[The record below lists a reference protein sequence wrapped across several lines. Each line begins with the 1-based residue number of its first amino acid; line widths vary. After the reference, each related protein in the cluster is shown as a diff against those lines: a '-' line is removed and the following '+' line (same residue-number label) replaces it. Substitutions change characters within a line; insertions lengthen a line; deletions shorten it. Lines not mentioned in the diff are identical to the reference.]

1 MLTNKSRVGRIGRIC
16 RRECTSEVNCPDG
29 HRCAFP
35 CSSWRRRIA
44 RPLPRVCFVQAF
56 FLFPCHIDNECIT
69 CITCNASFISAAGYY
84 YYSRLLIMSSTSAR
98 VRNVCSSCK
107 MRRRSSGVAAVGRS
121 SWSPSSPTSPSSPSS
136 PSSTS
141 SPSSPSR
148 ACAGRVASSFFLAV
162 GNSGMVGMRPAHR
175 RRLASTDRRA
185 DVGGR
190 DTARRVCRC
199 VWDGPARATTQRM
212 FLSFPASG
220 SRKFLAPSKTPSP
233 ENTSPLYLPSS
244 LLLASRF
251 EIHKVN

>member
-44 RPLPRVCFVQAF
+44 RPLPRVRFVQAF

-121 SWSPSSPTSPSSPSS
+121 SW
-136 PSSTS
+136 